1 MGVARK
7 PVNYIDNASFLASI
21 ERYIEKRDAAR
32 AEGTEP
38 PRVPEDVGAAFVQIA
53 NRLATRYNFN
63 GYSFKDD
70 MIGAGIVNA
79 LEAIDSFNPEK
90 SRNPFSYFTQV
101 IFWAFVRVIKKEK
114 GERDTRDALMFDDTN
129 DAYSTQGGDSYN
141 MNRDD
146 LYLFYHAN
154 D

>member
-7 PVNYIDNASFLASI
+7 PVNYIDNAAFLASI
-21 ERYIEKRDAAR
+21 ERYIEKRDAAA
-32 AEGTEP
+32 AEGKP
-38 PRVPEDVGAAFVQIA
+38 APRVPEDVGAAFVQIA

-90 SRNPFSYFTQV
+90 SKNPFSYFTQV
-101 IFWAFVRVIKKEK
+101 IFWAFIRVIKKEK
-114 GERDTRDALMFDDTN
+114 SERETRDALMFDDT
-129 DAYSTQGGDSYN
+129 DAYTTQEGDKFN
-141 MNRDD
+141 LNKDD
-146 LYLFYHAN
+146 LYMFYHGG